1 MQWMKAGDVVRAMKD
16 MLKTCE
22 EQKRGDL
29 KVHKD
34 GIHFADER
42 GQPAGPREPLP
53 LCYNGGCDAAHCA
66 GSVTGPLEDLQSKYH
81 VHGFPINDTITGS
94 LPFRCASPPTPRAD
108 VCCRALR
115 SPTKGRVDGSWDR

>member
-22 EQKRGDL
+22 GQKRGDL

-42 GQPAGPREPLP
+42 GQPAGPREPASFATVVAVTLP
-53 LCYNGGCDAAHCA
+53 TAQVL
-66 GSVTGPLEDLQSKYH
+66 
-81 VHGFPINDTITGS
+81 
-94 LPFRCASPPTPRAD
+94 
-108 VCCRALR
+108 
-115 SPTKGRVDGSWDR
+115 